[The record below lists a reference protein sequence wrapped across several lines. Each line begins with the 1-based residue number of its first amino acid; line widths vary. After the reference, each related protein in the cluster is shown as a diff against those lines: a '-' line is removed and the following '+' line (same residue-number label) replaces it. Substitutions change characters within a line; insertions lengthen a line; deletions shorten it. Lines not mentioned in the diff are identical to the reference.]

1 MVSGAVAGNFDFV
14 AIFAAGI
21 AAGMVNSIAGG
32 GTLLSFPVLLWL
44 GRDPIVANATNAIS
58 LFPGS
63 LASAFGFRREIAGV
77 RPLLMLL
84 LPPSVIGGILGAG
97 LLLVTPSRVFST
109 LIPYLIL
116 MATALIALKHP
127 LERVFRRPS
136 ASAMGD
142 AGATP
147 PRTHGNTVLVV
158 GQLLVAIY
166 GGYFG
171 AAMGIMMLAAY
182 GLAGLGDI
190 HQRNGLKTVSATVI
204 NGIAGVVFVVSGAVA
219 WKDAALLSA
228 GAVIGGYAG
237 AAVGRRMKPRAIEI
251 LVVLIGLGATV
262 LQLVRSH

>member
-1 MVSGAVAGNFDFV
+1 VTASEAL

-21 AAGMVNSIAGG
+21 AAGTVNAIAGG

-63 LASAFGFRREIAGV
+63 LASAVGFRREIGGV
-77 RPLLMLL
+77 RRLLALL
-84 LPPSVIGGILGAG
+84 LPPSVVGGILGAG

-116 MATALIALKHP
+116 MATALMALKHP
-127 LERVFRRPS
+127 LERVFRRP
-136 ASAMGD
+136 AAAAA
-142 AGATP
+142 AGAGP
-147 PRTHGNTVLVV
+147 AGVPARRHGNAILVV
-158 GQLLVAIY
+158 GQLLVGIY

-182 GLAGLGDI
+182 SLAGLGDI

-204 NGIAGVVFVVSGAVA
+204 NGIAGVVFVISGTVA

-237 AAVGRRMKPRAIEI
+237 AAVGRRMKPRLVEI
-251 LVVLIGLGATV
+251 LVVLIGLGATA
-262 LQLVRSH
+262 LQFVRTR